1 MSGGIMIGFPEMLGI
16 IAALLVGILIYRRP
30 HSIRRVR
37 HCQLC
42 GEIRSDRRVYLGRPP
57 R

>member
-30 HSIRRVR
+30 HSIRT
-37 HCQLC
+37 
-42 GEIRSDRRVYLGRPP
+42 RSSLPALRRNSI
-57 R
+57 